1 MLRQD
6 LNNRDANASKP
17 PEASEPSA
25 PSLSHEE
32 AVRRLD
38 IQQSLDVLEELI
50 LSSLRVPFTRR
61 TLVDEDQILEQ
72 LDRIRLNLPTIFREA
87 VQIVQQRNAILSEAN
102 QYAQELTLNAEQQAV
117 QRLDELGII
126 RQGEAEAN
134 QLRQKAQQDCEQMRA
149 QALSEL
155 EQWQQAAEEKWTQMR
170 QQTETDCAVLQQEA
184 DIYAAQVL
192 QGIEQQL
199 TEMLRVVHNGRQ
211 SIQVQPQLSGTDTVQ
226 KRRSTPK
233 GLPQSSGAKRS
244 EPSSKKPASRPG
256 SN

>member
-1 MLRQD
+1 MLRQN
-6 LNNRDANASKP
+6 LNNRDANASQP
-17 PEASEPSA
+17 SEAPEPSEQ
-25 PSLSHEE
+25 SLSHAG

-72 LDRIRLNLPTIFREA
+72 LDRIRLNLPTVFREA

-134 QLRQKAQQDCEQMRA
+134 QLRQKAQQDCEQLRA

-155 EQWQQAAEEKWTQMR
+155 EQWQQAAEDKWTQMR
-170 QQTETDCAVLQQEA
+170 QQTEADCAGLKQEA
-184 DIYAAQVL
+184 DVYAAQVL

-211 SIQVQPQLSGTDTVQ
+211 SIQVQPQLSGADTVQ
-226 KRRSTPK
+226 KRRSTK
-233 GLPQSSGAKRS
+233 GLPPSSGAKRA
-244 EPSSKKPASRPG
+244 EPSSKKPASRSGP
-256 SN
+256 N

>member
-6 LNNRDANASKP
+6 LNNRDIDTSKTLDTP
-17 PEASEPSA
+17 GASE

-50 LSSLRVPFTRR
+50 LSSIRVPFSRR
-61 TLVDEDQILEQ
+61 TLVDEDQVLEQ
-72 LDRIRLNLPTIFREA
+72 LDRIRLNLPTVFREA

-102 QYAQELTLNAEQQAV
+102 QYAREISLNAEQQAA

-134 QLRQKAQQDCEQMRA
+134 QSRQKAQQDCEKMRA

-155 EQWQQAAEEKWTQMR
+155 EQWQQTAEEQWQQMR
-170 QQTETDCAVLQQEA
+170 RQTETDCAALKQEA
-184 DIYAAQVL
+184 DLYSAQVL
-192 QGIEQQL
+192 QNIEQQL

-211 SIQVQPQLSGTDTVQ
+211 SIQIQSQPPNSDSPP
-226 KRRSTPK
+226 KRRAIPK
-233 GLPQSSGAKRS
+233 GTSQSQGARRSDSSSQPSHRSG
-244 EPSSKKPASRPG
+244 SK
-256 SN
+256 